1 VDAAAGYGG
10 RFAVEID
17 ENGVVDYYSRGHHQD
32 VRIYDLHR
40 RFNGSQVARRRE
52 DLERFNEDDM
62 ALIRYGSAL
71 NFDGRIANCHYPH
84 IPLIK
89 PGEWAVFWYPAYG
102 ENEYRYPDF
111 KRRDQEHK
119 LFAGAWH
126 FDCYGGAK
134 HLGYKYGHVWGTMHT
149 GKRLDRIRA
158 FLKRQFPD
166 IIETPVYVVRDT
178 DKEGNLRTT
187 TEYNGD
193 CAPLGDG
200 RTTIIETTQ
209 GRQICCGPRKG
220 WNS

>member
-1 VDAAAGYGG
+1 MTNVLASEGGYQAFTLHAAEKDWLYFALAAGILSLLVALNLMRGVLAADQGTSVMREIAAA
-10 RFAVEID
+10 I
-17 ENGVVDYYSRGHHQD
+17 
-32 VRIYDLHR
+32 
-40 RFNGSQVARRRE
+40 
-52 DLERFNEDDM
+52 
-62 ALIRYGSAL
+62 
-71 NFDGRIANCHYPH
+71 
-84 IPLIK
+84 
-89 PGEWAVFWYPAYG
+89 
-102 ENEYRYPDF
+102 
-111 KRRDQEHK
+111 QE
-119 LFAGAWH
+119 GAQ
-126 FDCYGGAK
+126 
-134 HLGYKYGHVWGTMHT
+134 
-149 GKRLDRIRA
+149 A